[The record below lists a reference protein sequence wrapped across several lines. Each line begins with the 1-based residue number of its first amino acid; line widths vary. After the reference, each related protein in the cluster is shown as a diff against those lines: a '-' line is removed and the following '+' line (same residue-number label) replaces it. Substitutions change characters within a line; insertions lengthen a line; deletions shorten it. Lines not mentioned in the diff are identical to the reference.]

1 MECSLPGDG
10 RQVSLSVLSE
20 DSFRE
25 CRGLLT
31 LTDYLI
37 VIFSGICISV
47 VAIIASFFL
56 ASTIHCFQRLKS
68 KRTDEEE
75 AEDWGELLDR
85 MEITNYPQCTTQ
97 WKPRDWIKRWKTL
110 FPWQKNPELGP
121 CVTRVR
127 LLTTFIR
134 DAWMEHHYSY
144 TWTPMIEL
152 SLKTKTVPENAV
164 SHAPYSK
171 VISIIFCH

>member
-1 MECSLPGDG
+1 MIIVSEEKYQNATFFSETVYILTNIFPCLVSFAGLEGMECSLPVDG

-47 VAIIASFFL
+47 AAIIASFFL

-75 AEDWGELLDR
+75 AED
-85 MEITNYPQCTTQ
+85 
-97 WKPRDWIKRWKTL
+97 
-110 FPWQKNPELGP
+110 
-121 CVTRVR
+121 
-127 LLTTFIR
+127 
-134 DAWMEHHYSY
+134 
-144 TWTPMIEL
+144 
-152 SLKTKTVPENAV
+152 
-164 SHAPYSK
+164 
-171 VISIIFCH
+171 

>member
-47 VAIIASFFL
+47 AAIIASFFL

-75 AEDWGELLDR
+75 AED
-85 MEITNYPQCTTQ
+85 
-97 WKPRDWIKRWKTL
+97 
-110 FPWQKNPELGP
+110 
-121 CVTRVR
+121 
-127 LLTTFIR
+127 
-134 DAWMEHHYSY
+134 
-144 TWTPMIEL
+144 
-152 SLKTKTVPENAV
+152 
-164 SHAPYSK
+164 
-171 VISIIFCH
+171 

>member
-1 MECSLPGDG
+1 MNRTSILTVKLSHYYVRWEKHRKTLQKRCIKIINNVYVCIMYVYVLYVCKTPHFLRDYIFSTIFFPSPSVSITGLEGMECSLPVDG

-47 VAIIASFFL
+47 AAIIASFFL

-75 AEDWGELLDR
+75 AEDWGDLLDR
-85 MEITNYPQCTTQ
+85 MEVINYP
-97 WKPRDWIKRWKTL
+97 
-110 FPWQKNPELGP
+110 
-121 CVTRVR
+121 
-127 LLTTFIR
+127 
-134 DAWMEHHYSY
+134 
-144 TWTPMIEL
+144 
-152 SLKTKTVPENAV
+152 
-164 SHAPYSK
+164 
-171 VISIIFCH
+171 

>member
-1 MECSLPGDG
+1 MLDEKSIGRHYKSGALKALIMFMYVYVLYLCNSISFKRLYIFSTIFFPSLPVSFTGLEGMECSLPVDG

-47 VAIIASFFL
+47 AAIIASFFL

-75 AEDWGELLDR
+75 AED
-85 MEITNYPQCTTQ
+85 
-97 WKPRDWIKRWKTL
+97 
-110 FPWQKNPELGP
+110 
-121 CVTRVR
+121 
-127 LLTTFIR
+127 
-134 DAWMEHHYSY
+134 
-144 TWTPMIEL
+144 
-152 SLKTKTVPENAV
+152 
-164 SHAPYSK
+164 
-171 VISIIFCH
+171 

>member
-1 MECSLPGDG
+1 MWPQHFFFFWKTFCSGLGRGALKALILFMYVSVYVCMYLSICLSKVKWNKNIKTPHFLFSETVCIFHDNCSPSPSVSFTGLEGMECSLPVDG
-10 RQVSLSVLSE
+10 RQVSLSELSE

-47 VAIIASFFL
+47 AAIIASFFL

-75 AEDWGELLDR
+75 AEE
-85 MEITNYPQCTTQ
+85 
-97 WKPRDWIKRWKTL
+97 
-110 FPWQKNPELGP
+110 
-121 CVTRVR
+121 
-127 LLTTFIR
+127 
-134 DAWMEHHYSY
+134 
-144 TWTPMIEL
+144 
-152 SLKTKTVPENAV
+152 
-164 SHAPYSK
+164 
-171 VISIIFCH
+171 

>member
-1 MECSLPGDG
+1 MFMYVYLKWSRIKISKHILFSETVCIFHNNPHPPFPSVSFTGLEGMECSLPVDG
-10 RQVSLSVLSE
+10 RQVSLIELSE

-75 AEDWGELLDR
+75 TEEWGDLLDR
-85 MEITNYPQCTTQ
+85 MEVTNYP
-97 WKPRDWIKRWKTL
+97 
-110 FPWQKNPELGP
+110 
-121 CVTRVR
+121 
-127 LLTTFIR
+127 
-134 DAWMEHHYSY
+134 
-144 TWTPMIEL
+144 
-152 SLKTKTVPENAV
+152 
-164 SHAPYSK
+164 
-171 VISIIFCH
+171 